1 MSQETKAQAA
11 DNSRNSYTMLQH
23 PALEVRNI
31 SKKFGQIEALKDVS
45 FTINKGEVVGLLGDN
60 GAGKS
65 TLVNCISGIFKCTSG
80 SILINGESVDVSS
93 PQESRMLGIETVFQD
108 LAVVPEF
115 DIAANL
121 FLNQEIISKNPL
133 LKCIGWL
140 DKKAMASQA
149 ETALKRLNSR
159 IPNFTEKISN
169 LSGGQRQAVSIG
181 RAVNWG
187 ADIVIMDEPTA
198 ALGVEQ
204 SAQVN
209 ELIRLISSQ
218 GVSVLLIS
226 HNMQHVMET
235 CDRAIVLFH
244 GKSSANVKIS
254 DVTAQDLVG
263 LITGAITD
271 KDLK

>member
-1 MSQETKAQAA
+1 MNDITHKS
-11 DNSRNSYTMLQH
+11 DSYSLLNR
-23 PALEVRNI
+23 PALEVKHI
-31 SKKFGQIEALKDVS
+31 SKSFGNIKALKDVS

-65 TLVNCISGIFKCTSG
+65 TLVNCISGIFKHSDG
-80 SILINGESVDVSS
+80 EILINGEAVTFNS
-93 PQESRMLGIETVFQD
+93 PQDSRKHGIETVYQD
-108 LAVVPEF
+108 LAVIPEF

-121 FLNQEIISKNPL
+121 YLNREILHKNPIL
-133 LKCIGWL
+133 RAIGWL
-140 DKKAMASQA
+140 DKKAMEKQA
-149 ETALKRLNSR
+149 QTALSRLNSR
-159 IPNFTEKISN
+159 IPSFAEKISN

-187 ADIVIMDEPTA
+187 ADIVVMDEPTA

-209 ELIRLISSQ
+209 ELIKLISSQ

-226 HNMQHVMET
+226 HNMQHVMQT
-235 CDRAIVLFH
+235 CDRAIVLFQ
-244 GKSSANVKIS
+244 GKSSADVKIK

-263 LITGAITD
+263 LITGAISQS
-271 KDLK
+271 DLKGK